1 MAQEVPIVQPGAP
14 GQPSKALSA
23 QEAVQIADTR
33 FSPDDVRFM
42 QDMIRHHHQAV
53 RMAALVEDRTNQ
65 KVLIDAAGRI
75 DASQADEIAFMQTW
89 LRERGQAA
97 PEPGGAHA
105 MHASETMEGMATP
118 EQMAALAAAKGA
130 AFDKLFLELMI
141 DHHEGAVT
149 MVENLLEQPGSAY
162 DPVLFEFTSDV
173 TNEQEAEI
181 ERMSALLVE
190 LSSDPRSNLA
200 AGLGDAGEAIRN
212 LTLLASLPKPAG
224 FFDSDNPAGR
234 SAERRL
240 GNECVSTCRSRCAR
254 VN

>member
-1 MAQEVPIVQPGAP
+1 
-14 GQPSKALSA
+14 
-23 QEAVQIADTR
+23 
-33 FSPDDVRFM
+33 
-42 QDMIRHHHQAV
+42 
-53 RMAALVEDRTNQ
+53 
-65 KVLIDAAGRI
+65 
-75 DASQADEIAFMQTW
+75 
-89 LRERGQAA
+89 
-97 PEPGGAHA
+97 

-190 LSSDPRSNLA
+190 LSRRSEEHTSELK
-200 AGLGDAGEAIRN
+200 
-212 LTLLASLPKPAG
+212 SLMRISYAVFCLKKKH
-224 FFDSDNPAGR
+224 NTK
-234 SAERRL
+234 
-240 GNECVSTCRSRCAR
+240 NQ
-254 VN
+254 

>member
-1 MAQEVPIVQPGAP
+1 
-14 GQPSKALSA
+14 
-23 QEAVQIADTR
+23 
-33 FSPDDVRFM
+33 
-42 QDMIRHHHQAV
+42 
-53 RMAALVEDRTNQ
+53 
-65 KVLIDAAGRI
+65 
-75 DASQADEIAFMQTW
+75 
-89 LRERGQAA
+89 
-97 PEPGGAHA
+97 

-200 AGLGDAGEAIRN
+200 AGLG
-212 LTLLASLPKPAG
+212 
-224 FFDSDNPAGR
+224 R
-234 SAERRL
+234 SEERRA
-240 GNECVSTCRSRCAR
+240 GTEGVRPCRAR
-254 VN
+254 GE

>member
-1 MAQEVPIVQPGAP
+1 
-14 GQPSKALSA
+14 
-23 QEAVQIADTR
+23 
-33 FSPDDVRFM
+33 
-42 QDMIRHHHQAV
+42 
-53 RMAALVEDRTNQ
+53 
-65 KVLIDAAGRI
+65 
-75 DASQADEIAFMQTW
+75 
-89 LRERGQAA
+89 
-97 PEPGGAHA
+97 

-141 DHHEGAVT
+141 DLHEGAVT

-212 LTLLASLPKPAG
+212 LNLLASRPNPRGVFA
-224 FFDSDNPAGR
+224 SDHPPER
-234 SAERRL
+234 STV
-240 GNECVSTCRSRCAR
+240 G
-254 VN
+254 

>member
-1 MAQEVPIVQPGAP
+1 
-14 GQPSKALSA
+14 
-23 QEAVQIADTR
+23 
-33 FSPDDVRFM
+33 
-42 QDMIRHHHQAV
+42 
-53 RMAALVEDRTNQ
+53 
-65 KVLIDAAGRI
+65 
-75 DASQADEIAFMQTW
+75 
-89 LRERGQAA
+89 
-97 PEPGGAHA
+97 

-200 AGLGDAGEAIRN
+200 AGLGDAGEAIR
-212 LTLLASLPKPAG
+212 SE
-224 FFDSDNPAGR
+224 
-234 SAERRL
+234 ERR
-240 GNECVSTCRSRCAR
+240 GGKGGVSTCRSGRE
-254 VN
+254 